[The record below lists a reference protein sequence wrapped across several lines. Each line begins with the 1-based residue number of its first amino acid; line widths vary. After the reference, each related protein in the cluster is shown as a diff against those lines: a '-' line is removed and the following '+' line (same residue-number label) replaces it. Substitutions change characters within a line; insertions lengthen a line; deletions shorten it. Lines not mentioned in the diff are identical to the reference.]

1 MTPQITRPELWG
13 DPDIRWDEDAIQA
26 AVVTTLHRLEKAGAP
41 FTFAGDQNAAKR
53 GPRAASAAKAMG
65 MRAGE
70 PDIRIYLNGG
80 RALLIELK
88 TDRGQR
94 SKEQIA
100 RHGVLSALGWQVHT
114 LRCRTPAEAIGRV
127 LGLLS
132 AEEGQWGWSKYE
144 PILHRQE
151 ADNG

>member
-1 MTPQITRPELWG
+1 MTPQITKPELWA
-13 DPDIRWDEDAIQA
+13 DTSIRWDEDALQA
-26 AVVTTLHRLEKAGAP
+26 AVVTSLHRIEKAGAP

-53 GPRAASAAKAMG
+53 GPRAAAAAKAMG

-70 PDIRIYLNGG
+70 PDIRIYLQGG

-132 AEEGQWGWSKYE
+132 AEEGQWGWSRYE
-144 PILHRQE
+144 PILHGQE
-151 ADNG
+151 AANG